1 METFQEKIQKLIIT
15 YIKRTIE
22 EHNSLNISDEKLL
35 YTLKNLLKH
44 DEYDNN

>member
-1 METFQEKIQKLIIT
+1 METFEERIQKLIIT
-15 YIKRTIE
+15 YIKRTVE
-22 EHNSLNISDEKLL
+22 EHNSLKISDEKLL